1 MSAVGLGFYAMHYP
15 PLPFTRRILHLS
27 IVSAVLGKWLT
38 RLPPPN
44 GNREGF
50 YGDLTPSPQPPR
62 EFDMEGVVTLPYPY
76 GLLYYRLTCRWST
89 FTPLLTCLG
98 LVLI

>member
-15 PLPFTRRILHLS
+15 PLPFTRRILHL
-27 IVSAVLGKWLT
+27 VSEILGKWLT
-38 RLPPPN
+38 RLPRPN

-50 YGDLTPSPQPPR
+50 YGYLTTSPQPPR
-62 EFDMEGVVTLPYPY
+62 EFRMEGVMTLPYPY
-76 GLLYYRLTCRWST
+76 GLLYSRFACRWST